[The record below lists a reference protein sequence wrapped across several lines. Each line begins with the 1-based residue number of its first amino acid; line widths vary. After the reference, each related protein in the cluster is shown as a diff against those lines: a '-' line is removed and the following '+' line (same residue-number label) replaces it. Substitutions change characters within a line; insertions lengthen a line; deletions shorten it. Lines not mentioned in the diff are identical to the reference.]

1 MTSLEAR
8 TGGRI
13 LVDQLR
19 IQGCDRIFTVPGESF
34 LAVLDA
40 LHDTPEID
48 TIVCRQEGG
57 VAYMADADGK
67 MTGRPGIAF
76 VTRGPGATN
85 ASAGVHVAFQD
96 STPMI
101 LFIGD
106 VARGDRDRE
115 GFQEIDFPA
124 FFAPIAKWAARIEDA
139 RRIPEYVARA
149 YRVATAGRPGPVVLA
164 LPEDMLRDEV
174 EVADRPCIPPL
185 AEEPDPGAVQA
196 MFELLK
202 EAADPVA
209 IVGGAD
215 WSPRASHHF
224 ANFAFRYGIPVAAA
238 FRRQDAIC
246 NTCQVYAG
254 QLGYGPNPKLQ
265 QRIRDAD
272 LILAVG
278 PRLGEATTDGYTLIT
293 PDHPGQTLVH
303 VHPDPNEL
311 GRVYHA
317 DLPICADM
325 GEFAEMVDE
334 WIDPDLVRFSCGE
347 EAHAEWLEWSEPKPR
362 DGVKLDLGPCVA
374 AMREKLP
381 DNTIIC
387 NGAGNFSGWW
397 HRYWRYGPMPTQ
409 LAPTSGTMGY
419 GLPAAVAAALRFK
432 DRPVVCV
439 AGDGDFLMNGQELA
453 TAAQYGADL
462 LVILVDNSQLRHH
475 PHAPGARI
483 SGADQR
489 DRAQEPRLRG
499 ARPRLR
505 RLGGNGRDHR
515 GFHARARRGAEAQ
528 RHPPP
533 PLQDRRRADQQ
544 RDDGF
549 AVEGTVEGLAIL
561 PQISGGGGPHVV
573 RWRGLSALEEV
584 PSTSFAGAPP
594 LQMQGRIIKART
606 DRSRLRPAAARP
618 AAE

>member
-1 MTSLEAR
+1 MTKRTGAR
-8 TGGRI
+8 SGGRI
-13 LVDQLR
+13 LVDQLK

-67 MTGRPGIAF
+67 MTGRPGVAF

-85 ASAGVHVAFQD
+85 ASAGIHVAFQD

-124 FFAPIAKWAARIEDA
+124 FFGPIAKWAARIEDA

-174 EVADRPCIPPL
+174 EVADRPCVPPL
-185 AEEPDPGAVQA
+185 AEAPDPGAIQA
-196 MFELLK
+196 LFELLK
-202 EAADPVA
+202 QAASPVA

-215 WSPRASHHF
+215 WSPRAAHHF

-238 FRRQDAIC
+238 FRRQDAIT
-246 NTCQVYAG
+246 NSCQVYAG

-272 LILAVG
+272 LIIAVG
-278 PRLGEATTDGYTLIT
+278 ARLGEATTDGYTLVT
-293 PDHPGQTLVH
+293 PDHPDQTLVQ

-347 EAHAEWLEWSEPKPR
+347 EAHEEWLQRAEAKPR
-362 DGVKLDLGPCVA
+362 DGGELHPCPFVA
-374 AMREKLP
+374 
-381 DNTIIC
+381 
-387 NGAGNFSGWW
+387 
-397 HRYWRYGPMPTQ
+397 
-409 LAPTSGTMGY
+409 
-419 GLPAAVAAALRFK
+419 PA
-432 DRPVVCV
+432 
-439 AGDGDFLMNGQELA
+439 
-453 TAAQYGADL
+453 
-462 LVILVDNSQLRHH
+462 
-475 PHAPGARI
+475 
-483 SGADQR
+483 
-489 DRAQEPRLRG
+489 RG
-499 ARPRLR
+499 
-505 RLGGNGRDHR
+505 
-515 GFHARARRGAEAQ
+515 
-528 RHPPP
+528 
-533 PLQDRRRADQQ
+533 
-544 RDDGF
+544 
-549 AVEGTVEGLAIL
+549 
-561 PQISGGGGPHVV
+561 
-573 RWRGLSALEEV
+573 
-584 PSTSFAGAPP
+584 
-594 LQMQGRIIKART
+594 
-606 DRSRLRPAAARP
+606 
-618 AAE
+618 

>member
-1 MTSLEAR
+1 MTKR

-13 LVDQLR
+13 LVDQLK

-40 LHDTPEID
+40 LHDTLEID

-67 MTGRPGIAF
+67 MTGRPGIGF

-85 ASAGVHVAFQD
+85 ASGGVHVAFQD

-115 GFQEIDFPA
+115 GFQEIDLPA

-139 RRIPEYVARA
+139 RRIPEYVSRA

-174 EVADRPCIPPL
+174 EAMDRPRVPPV
-185 AEEPDPGAVQA
+185 AEAPDPGAVQVL
-196 MFELLK
+196 MEMLK
-202 EAADPVA
+202 DACAPIA

-215 WSPRASHHF
+215 WSPRAGHHF
-224 ANFAFRYGIPVAAA
+224 GNFAFRHGIPVAAA
-238 FRRQDAIC
+238 FRRQDAIP
-246 NTCQVYAG
+246 NTCGVYAG

-272 LILAVG
+272 LIIAVG
-278 PRLGEATTDGYTLIT
+278 TRLGESTTDGYTLIS

-317 DLPICADM
+317 DLPICSDM

-334 WIDPDLVRFSCGE
+334 WNDPDIVQFSCGA
-347 EAHAEWLEWSEPKPR
+347 EAHREWLEWSEPVAR
-362 DGVKLDLGPCVA
+362 EGVTLDLGPCVA
-374 AMREKLP
+374 AMRERLGDKA
-381 DNTIIC
+381 IIC

-397 HRYWRYGPMPTQ
+397 HRYWRYGCMPTQ

-419 GLPAAVAAALRFK
+419 GLPASVAAAIRFK
-432 DRPVVCV
+432 DRPVVCI

-462 LVILVDNSQLRHH
+462 LVILVDNGSYGTIRMH
-475 PHAPGARI
+475 
-483 SGADQR
+483 
-489 DRAQEPRLRG
+489 QEREYPNR
-499 ARPRLR
+499 
-505 RLGGNGRDHR
+505 
-515 GFHARARRGAEAQ
+515 
-528 RHPPP
+528 
-533 PLQDRRRADQQ
+533 
-544 RDDGF
+544 
-549 AVEGTVEGLAIL
+549 
-561 PQISGGGGPHVV
+561 
-573 RWRGLSALEEV
+573 LSATQLSN
-584 PSTSFAGAPP
+584 PDFATFAGAFGGTAEIVEKTEDFAPA
-594 LQMQGRIIKART
+594 LDRMIAEKGIRLIHCKTDVEQITNATTISKIRERAKA
-606 DRSRLRPAAARP
+606 
-618 AAE
+618 